1 MTSVYIMT
9 NDIGLTKIGIS
20 KNPTCRQAQL
30 KNSSGM
36 GVYIRWVSEKLER
49 SMARDIERKAHYLL
63 RDNRM
68 QGEWFSSITPNYAAS
83 VISGKLGVKMKKEKI
98 IPLDNIFG
106 VFNPNKATSC
116 ESFNNGYVGAIT
128 VKSQTAMHF
137 YKDAESMSNSA
148 SFAEQI
154 EKSSIIEISKGLTT
168 MWAEDWCNYDKLAS
182 LSSLEMFAITGV
194 GSFSLAEYR
203 EAAAPLLMKS
213 FIDKSETFNMFNR
226 NGDAIVVERNKMAME
241 YGINVF
247 ASKDGSRA
255 ISPLRCKDRVCA
267 ISWAGDAYV
276 RLDEIVK
283 SVVLSA
289 GDIGSY
295 SFSFCVECCL
305 SYENEYF
312 YRLGL
317 DCGVDYIKF
326 KFNGKEYSHDE
337 LPLSEAVQ
345 INIDLIEFI

>member
-1 MTSVYIMT
+1 MTSVYVMT
-9 NDIGLTKIGIS
+9 NDIGLTKVGIS

-83 VISGKLGVKMKKEKI
+83 VISDKLGVKMTKEKI
-98 IPLDNIFG
+98 IPFSNIFG

-116 ESFNNGYVGAIT
+116 ESFNNGYFGAIT
-128 VKSQTAMHF
+128 VKSQTSMHF

-148 SFAEQI
+148 SFAEQV

-168 MWAEDWCNYDKLAS
+168 MWVEDWCNDDTLAS
-182 LSSLEMFAITGV
+182 LSLLEMFAITGV
-194 GSFSLAEYR
+194 GSFCLAEYR
-203 EAAAPLLMKS
+203 EASAPLLMKS
-213 FIDKSETFNMFNR
+213 FIDKSETFNMFNHH
-226 NGDAIVVERNKMAME
+226 GDAIVVERNEMARE
-241 YGINVF
+241 YGNSVF
-247 ASKDGSRA
+247 ASKDGSRK
-255 ISPLRCKDRVCA
+255 ILPLSCKDRIDA
-267 ISWAGDAYV
+267 ILWAGDDQLSFMGA
-276 RLDEIVK
+276 VK
-283 SVVLSA
+283 SVVLNA

-295 SFSFCVECCL
+295 SFSSCIECCL
-305 SYENEYF
+305 LAEKYG
-312 YRLGL
+312 R
-317 DCGVDYIKF
+317 DGVADFIKF
-326 KFNGKEYSHDE
+326 KFNGKEYSHEE